1 MAFTQCGVM
10 DPSEK
15 EADNKISILEKTLE
29 EKEDHFTRELEVLKL
44 KNKTLLEE
52 LDQVKSRTKDDRE
65 TSVAQLEDKLQK
77 VTEDYEKLVED
88 YKNFD
93 EKEMSLN
100 ESIQELEDRL
110 KAKDLELEKEREKGS
125 FLNESLEI
133 EKVDAESFRKE
144 KDDLEQ
150 QKAELQGQILALKE
164 GGNPQIDKTSKAQKL
179 EIETLKSELERTKIK
194 LKEAQLASIKV
205 HEDLFLEHEEI
216 LETVKS
222 LSAKKRKRLFEDIK
236 DKTKKLRTEE
246 VPETPATEAV
256 EDIPVT
262 EESHLLDDTID
273 NSFNDPKDNIAVTTI
288 EMKQSENVEV
298 NELNLDKIE
307 FIVDQEIKSQ
317 EAVVTADVGMD
328 LNEINLDEAEFV
340 MSEAPEMTSLI
351 EPSAPTT
358 ILHSSWV

>member
-1 MAFTQCGVM
+1 MG
-10 DPSEK
+10 
-15 EADNKISILEKTLE
+15 
-29 EKEDHFTRELEVLKL
+29 
-44 KNKTLLEE
+44 
-52 LDQVKSRTKDDRE
+52 
-65 TSVAQLEDKLQK
+65 
-77 VTEDYEKLVED
+77 
-88 YKNFD
+88 
-93 EKEMSLN
+93 
-100 ESIQELEDRL
+100 
-110 KAKDLELEKEREKGS
+110 
-125 FLNESLEI
+125 
-133 EKVDAESFRKE
+133 
-144 KDDLEQ
+144 
-150 QKAELQGQILALKE
+150 
-164 GGNPQIDKTSKAQKL
+164 QIDKTSKAQKL

-236 DKTKKLRTEE
+236 DKTKKLRTED

-288 EMKQSENVEV
+288 EQSENVEV

-317 EAVVTADVGMD
+317 EAVVTADVCMD